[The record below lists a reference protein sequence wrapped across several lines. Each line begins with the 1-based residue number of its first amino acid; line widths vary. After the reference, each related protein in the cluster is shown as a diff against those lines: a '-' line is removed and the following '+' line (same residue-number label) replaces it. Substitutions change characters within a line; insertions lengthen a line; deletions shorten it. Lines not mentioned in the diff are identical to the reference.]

1 MMVMESL
8 APSRL
13 LRSLRGEAD
22 DGDCPEA
29 PRTLEAPR
37 ALAEADAR
45 DVLCAAAP
53 LDVEAA
59 WGSEAEGALQPII
72 PPIAKAATPAK
83 VSLLRVEPLRVEL
96 FFIACPSRFASY
108 IHCPRSILGCPRH
121 SSLFAVGNP
130 MSAVTRACGRCVRR
144 ANWLWNSTENRYR
157 MAELQQRRV
166 Q

>member
-8 APSRL
+8 APLRL

-96 FFIACPSRFASY
+96 FFIACPSRFCILYSLSSFYSWLSATLVSFRRRQSY
-108 IHCPRSILGCPRH
+108 
-121 SSLFAVGNP
+121 VGGH
-130 MSAVTRACGRCVRR
+130 ACTRAVCAKG
-144 ANWLWNSTENRYR
+144 
-157 MAELQQRRV
+157 ELALEFDGESI
-166 Q
+166 